1 MPLLSAHDVL
11 PPGTRLGEFEI
22 QRVLGSGGF
31 GVVYLALDHT
41 LERHVAVKEY
51 MPSALAVRGAD
62 HALSLRPGADAGAF
76 ELGLRSFVNEA
87 RLLARFDHPS
97 LVKVHRFW
105 EANGTAYMA
114 MPYYQGRTLQEV
126 RREMGEP
133 PDEAWLRR
141 LINPLLGALECLHRE
156 QVYHRDIAPDNIL
169 LLDDEHAEGHG
180 RPVLLD
186 LGAARRVI
194 SDHTQ
199 ALTAIVKPSFAPIEQ
214 YAETTQLRQGPWTDL
229 YALAAVVHFCITGRP
244 PVPATARTLHDEL
257 PSLKDMAPALSSGF
271 NRDYSTAF
279 LAAID
284 HALAVRPQERP
295 ASVLAWREE
304 LAGIVSVPRAD
315 AAERGDALMP
325 TVLIRPAGEA
335 FATTAP
341 AASMLM
347 APATQPLPR
356 PGGPPTATAHPPDA
370 SQESNDTAGPAA
382 SSPLSGRFARTRRA
396 TWVGIAGVFTLAL
409 AGLGWFGSRP
419 AVPSAAP
426 AASAVQLVAGASAPS
441 VTPQVTQ
448 RGAEA
453 ASAVSAGAIGATDNA
468 RPEDKKREARPGPLN
483 PRAACAGKSFIFLAI
498 CMKQHCGRSA
508 YKRHPEC
515 VRMRRQE
522 EAQRNMQP

>member
-41 LERHVAVKEY
+41 LERRVAVKEY

-114 MPYYQGRTLQEV
+114 MPYYQGRTLQEA

-169 LLDDEHAEGHG
+169 LLDDEHGEGDG

-194 SDHTQ
+194 RDRKS
-199 ALTAIVKPSFAPIEQ
+199 
-214 YAETTQLRQGPWTDL
+214 
-229 YALAAVVHFCITGRP
+229 VV
-244 PVPATARTLHDEL
+244 
-257 PSLKDMAPALSSGF
+257 
-271 NRDYSTAF
+271 
-279 LAAID
+279 
-284 HALAVRPQERP
+284 
-295 ASVLAWREE
+295 
-304 LAGIVSVPRAD
+304 
-315 AAERGDALMP
+315 
-325 TVLIRPAGEA
+325 
-335 FATTAP
+335 
-341 AASMLM
+341 
-347 APATQPLPR
+347 
-356 PGGPPTATAHPPDA
+356 
-370 SQESNDTAGPAA
+370 
-382 SSPLSGRFARTRRA
+382 
-396 TWVGIAGVFTLAL
+396 
-409 AGLGWFGSRP
+409 
-419 AVPSAAP
+419 
-426 AASAVQLVAGASAPS
+426 
-441 VTPQVTQ
+441 
-448 RGAEA
+448 
-453 ASAVSAGAIGATDNA
+453 
-468 RPEDKKREARPGPLN
+468 
-483 PRAACAGKSFIFLAI
+483 
-498 CMKQHCGRSA
+498 
-508 YKRHPEC
+508 
-515 VRMRRQE
+515 
-522 EAQRNMQP
+522 